1 MDINNVGTTH
11 SQNQDVFRNKSGKL
25 GFSNMSDLER
35 RATLDAHK
43 EKYNVQDDTGE
54 GTLSFA
60 QIVDSH
66 NKGWCDNADAPD
78 REPPKELF
86 NFELILNSRKFQV
99 VLDTLLRI
107 HKEED
112 LTDFSEWS
120 LKECLEK
127 CASYRLTCFC
137 AYTSAHKELSK
148 WKAYH
153 KVWMAEMRDT
163 ARLTIKNIRIQEK
176 TAKHRKEIGTIT
188 KEEVDD
194 WILCKHTEEYQD
206 NERMM
211 DYWQDN
217 EELFK
222 EFRDTLKDRG
232 MHLQSLLN
240 KVKDHIAP
248 IVSNGADR

>member
-11 SQNQDVFRNKSGKL
+11 AQNQDVFAGKL
-25 GFSNMSDLER
+25 GFSNMSDVER

-43 EKYNVQDDTGE
+43 HKYNVQDDTGE
-54 GTLSFA
+54 DTLSFA
-60 QIVDSH
+60 QIVESH
-66 NKGWCDNADAPD
+66 NRGWCNNAEAPD
-78 REPPKELF
+78 KEPPKELF

-99 VLDTLLRI
+99 LLDTLL
-107 HKEED
+107 HVKKEED
-112 LTDFSEWS
+112 LADYSEIH

-127 CASYRLTCFC
+127 CAAYRLTCFC
-137 AYTSAHKELSK
+137 AYISAHKEYCK
-148 WKAYH
+148 WKEYH
-153 KVWMAEMRDT
+153 KVWMATTRST
-163 ARLTIKNIRIQEK
+163 ARLTIKNTRIQEK

-194 WILCKHTEEYQD
+194 WILCNHTEEYQD

-211 DYWQDN
+211 QYWEDN
-217 EELFK
+217 EEMFK
-222 EFRDTLKDRG
+222 EFRDTLKDRA

-248 IVSNGADR
+248 RVSDGSEIR